1 MSDRSAPKASS
12 AKGQK
17 IGRRY
22 PLDVRPHRDPETGAT
37 AHRFVHRSASQEQL
51 FYYCS
56 PAASDDG
63 RFLPC
68 WSDVS
73 GSWQVHAIDRQ
84 EEVSLQL
91 SALAG
96 TGGGTPVWS
105 DHPCFSR
112 EYKRVFYHDN
122 HRVYW
127 ADVATGE
134 GGWLFEVPKGF
145 EMLAL
150 SARGRYLALSYVE
163 AMPTGSLPE
172 GKQFLSR

>member
-1 MSDRSAPKASS
+1 MLRTRVSRLDTPVKPAMADHSTRKALSNTGPRSA
-12 AKGQK
+12 Q
-17 IGRRY
+17 RY
-22 PLDVRPHRDPETGAT
+22 PLDVRSHRDLETGAN
-37 AHRFVHRSASQEQL
+37 AHRFIHRSSSQEQL

-56 PAASDDG
+56 PAMSDDA

-68 WSDVS
+68 WSNVS

-91 SALAG
+91 SALSG
-96 TGGGTPVWS
+96 TSGGTLMWS

-112 EYKRVFYHDN
+112 EYNRVFYHDN

-134 GGWLFEVPKGF
+134 GGW
-145 EMLAL
+145 
-150 SARGRYLALSYVE
+150 
-163 AMPTGSLPE
+163 
-172 GKQFLSR
+172 